1 MGAALKVFKE
11 SVTGCCNRMHFIL
24 TLSCGAEEMMLGKVL
39 ADRVHSWIQKTT
51 VSAQLLIARLRTRH
65 I

>member
-11 SVTGCCNRMHFIL
+11 SVTGCCNRMHFII

-39 ADRVHSWIQKTT
+39 VVRVNSWIEKPTL
-51 VSAQLLIARLRTRH
+51 SAQLLIARLITRH